1 MRHGWRNGVLL
12 KSEDDATGVIAEA
25 PLDRALVA
33 IPEHS
38 HPGESQSNGLSEK
51 AIQEI
56 VDHIRTLKMST
67 EGRLGVRIP
76 NDHPLMSWIA
86 EHATYL
92 LNRYQLS
99 TDGRTAYGRIHGKES
114 TARICEFA
122 ERVLWYVPK
131 KHRAKLDARWRYGVF
146 LGRALDSDQNF
157 VGLSNGTVVCAR
169 AIIRLNSRLRW
180 NSEKA
185 MAITGVPMDT
195 KTQHFDVIE
204 QDDEPHVHAEPVD
217 DPEAESQGF
226 RRLRITQD
234 HMRLHGYSDG
244 CPRCNLHQQGLHV
257 RAKHLRHSE
266 ACRSRIYNA
275 IKG

>member
-1 MRHGWRNGVLL
+1 
-12 KSEDDATGVIAEA
+12 
-25 PLDRALVA
+25 
-33 IPEHS
+33 
-38 HPGESQSNGLSEK
+38 
-51 AIQEI
+51 
-56 VDHIRTLKMST
+56 MST

-169 AIIRLNSRLRW
+169 AIIRLN
-180 NSEKA
+180 
-185 MAITGVPMDT
+185 
-195 KTQHFDVIE
+195 
-204 QDDEPHVHAEPVD
+204 
-217 DPEAESQGF
+217 
-226 RRLRITQD
+226 
-234 HMRLHGYSDG
+234 
-244 CPRCNLHQQGLHV
+244 
-257 RAKHLRHSE
+257 
-266 ACRSRIYNA
+266 
-275 IKG
+275 